1 MVGNVRER
9 TVNKEEQIIE
19 EFTAP
24 YNRIVKMENVAHESG
39 MQMLR
44 LHIREGRRFTIMDL
58 DKETALKMGK
68 LLLTWAEE

>member
-1 MVGNVRER
+1 MNSED
-9 TVNKEEQIIE
+9 QQFIE

-24 YNRIVKMENVAHESG
+24 YNRTVKMENIAHESG

-58 DKETALKMGK
+58 DKETATKMGK

>member
-1 MVGNVRER
+1 M
-9 TVNKEEQIIE
+9 NKEEQNFIE
-19 EFTAP
+19 EFAAP
-24 YNRIVKMENVAHESG
+24 YNRIVKMENITHESG

-58 DKETALKMGK
+58 DKETAIKMGK

>member
-1 MVGNVRER
+1 MN
-9 TVNKEEQIIE
+9 NDEQSLIE
-19 EFTAP
+19 EFEAP
-24 YNRIVKMENVAHESG
+24 YNRTVKIENVAHESG

-68 LLLTWAEE
+68 CLLTWAED

>member
-1 MVGNVRER
+1 MS
-9 TVNKEEQIIE
+9 NKEQNFIE

-24 YNRIVKMENVAHESG
+24 YNRIVKLENITHESG

-58 DKETALKMGK
+58 DKETASKMGK
-68 LLLTWAEE
+68 LLLTWAEK